1 MKILHLEDSPGD
13 AELTRTIVAQELGD
27 SQLHTVADRAAYHTA
42 LQRGGFDVILSDY
55 TLPGFDG
62 LEALT
67 LAREHAPEIPFVFCS
82 GSIGEDRAIAALQAG
97 AADYV
102 LKDRLTRLGPVLR
115 RVLQEAAERRARQAA
130 EKSLR
135 VSHERFNLAAR
146 ATNDVLWDWDIL
158 ADRGW
163 RNEAFRHLFGHAAGE
178 NSGMLSSWQEHLHPD
193 DIARVTAGLR
203 HALEHGR
210 ESWSDEYRFQRAD
223 GTYAEVLDRGFIQ
236 RDATGRAVRMLGS
249 MQDITARKA
258 AETGLRDR
266 EARLRAIIDNEPAC
280 VKLVAP
286 DGTLLDM
293 NPAGLAMLDAESLDQ
308 VKGRSVYAY
317 MPKKAEREGYEGL
330 IRRVFRGESGRRVF
344 TITTLRGRRRILES
358 HVSPMRDAEGRI
370 LAALSLTH
378 DITDRRKDEAKLRQ
392 QADII
397 ERAPVAI
404 FMTDLEHR
412 VTYSNTGASTLCGL
426 KPGEMLGRRTDE
438 LFPHRALERLAT
450 GRKEA
455 LRTGQWRGEV
465 PIETREGRRLVA
477 EFILSLVRD
486 ESGQPAGHL
495 KIATDITE
503 KKQLEEQILRA
514 QRLENLGLLAA
525 GIAHDLNNVLAPV
538 LMAAPLLRMHATR
551 PEDLRILDAVEK
563 SAQRGGSLVQQI
575 LSFARGAEVE
585 KQLIQPKH
593 VLREVGDLVTDTF
606 PKTIRAEIEIP
617 SDLWPLLANPTQ
629 LHQVVLN
636 LCINARDAMPAGG
649 TLALRARNESFAASA
664 NLANP
669 AGPYVIIE
677 VADTGTGIS
686 PEVLQRIWE
695 PFFTTKGEGR
705 GTGLGLSTVRGIVAD
720 HLGRIEVESTPGFG
734 STFRVCLPAVVEE
747 GAAHAPGSA
756 HPFVAAGHGERI
768 LVLDDDAAVRELVTQ
783 ALADSGY
790 LPLPAIDGTDLLERH
805 APQIKEAA
813 LILLDVDLPGQS
825 GVTLA
830 RILQRAR
837 PDLCVLFITGYAD
850 PGGLKSHTLPP
861 GAPLLKKPFTRDQL
875 LRAVQAVLAAPA
887 ARL

>member
-13 AELTRTIVAQELGD
+13 AELTRTIVAREMD
-27 SQLHTVADRAAYHTA
+27 DCQLHTVADRTGYLAA
-42 LQRGGFDVILSDY
+42 LQQGGYDVILSDY

-62 LEALT
+62 LEALA

-115 RVLQEAAERRARQAA
+115 RVLHEATERRARLDA
-130 EKSLR
+130 ERSLR
-135 VSHERFNLAAR
+135 ISYERFDFVAR
-146 ATNDVLWDWDIL
+146 ATNDILWDWNIL
-158 ADRGW
+158 TDRIW
-163 RNEAFRHLFGHAAGE
+163 RSEAFQRHFGHATDE
-178 NSGMLSSWQEHLHPD
+178 QSGMSSSAPKHIHPD
-193 DIARVTAGLR
+193 DIARVTTGLR

-210 ESWSDEYRFQRAD
+210 DSWSDEYRFQRAD
-223 GTYAEVLDRGFIQ
+223 GSYAEVLDRGFIQ

-258 AETGLRDR
+258 AEAGLRDR

-293 NPAGLAMLDAESLDQ
+293 NPAGLAMLDAGSLDQ
-308 VKGRSVYAY
+308 VKGRSIYAY
-317 MPKKAEREGYEGL
+317 IPKKAERDGYEAL
-330 IRRVFRGESGRRVF
+330 IRRVFQGDSGRRV
-344 TITTLRGRRRILES
+344 ITVATLRGRRRILES

-378 DITDRRKDEAKLRQ
+378 DITNRRKDEAKLRQ

-404 FMTDLEHR
+404 LMADLDHR
-412 VTYSNTGASTLCGL
+412 VTYSNAGAAALCDL
-426 KPGEMLGRRTDE
+426 KPGEMLGRKIDE
-438 LFPHRALERLAT
+438 IFPSRAVERLAA
-450 GRKEA
+450 GRQEV

-465 PIETREGRRLVA
+465 PLETREGRRLVA

-486 ESGQPAGHL
+486 EGGQPTGYL

-503 KKQLEEQILRA
+503 KKHLEEQIHRA

-538 LMAAPLLRMHATR
+538 LMAAPLLRTHATR

-563 SAQRGGSLVQQI
+563 SAQRGGNLVQQI

-585 KQLIQPKH
+585 KKLLQPKH
-593 VLREVGDLVTDTF
+593 VLREIGDLITDTF
-606 PKTIRAEIEIP
+606 PKTIRSEIEIP
-617 SDLWPLLANPTQ
+617 SDLWPLHANPTQ

-649 TLALRARNESFAASA
+649 TLTLRARNEFFAPAAGSA
-664 NLANP
+664 RP
-669 AGPYVIIE
+669 PGHHVVIE
-677 VADTGTGIS
+677 VADTGSGMA
-686 PEVLQRIWE
+686 PAVLERIWE

-720 HLGRIEVESTPGFG
+720 HFGHIDVESAPGFG

-747 GAAHAPGSA
+747 GRTHVPGSV
-756 HPFVAAGHGERI
+756 HPFVAAGHGECI

-783 ALADSGY
+783 ALAGAGY
-790 LPLPAIDGTDLLERH
+790 QPLPAVDGTDLLERH
-805 APQIKEAA
+805 APSIKEAA
-813 LILLDVDLPGQS
+813 LILLDVDLPDQS
-825 GVTLA
+825 GTTLA
-830 RILQRAR
+830 RILQRTR
-837 PDLCVLFITGYAD
+837 PELRVLFMTGYAD
-850 PGGLKSHTLPP
+850 PGELKSHTLPE
-861 GAPLLKKPFTRDQL
+861 GTPLLKKPFTQEQL
-875 LRAVQAVLAAPA
+875 LRAVQEALMAPPS
-887 ARL
+887 RL